1 MPSLGDRQKKL
12 LLQIAREAMI
22 AAVQGERPSEIVAED
37 DLCQPGGAFVTLH
50 RGSRLRGCIG
60 QLPGEEPLA
69 KVVAH
74 CAGLASLED
83 PRFRPVAPE
92 ELAAIHI
99 EISVLSIPQDIA
111 PQDVVIG
118 THGLLI
124 SRASERGV
132 LLPQVATRFGW
143 SALRFLEETCLKAGM
158 EPQAWKDPNVR
169 IQAFSAEIFSEADS
183 RPGETVKESYSI
195 ST

>member
-12 LLQIAREAMI
+12 LLQIARRAMI

-69 KVVAH
+69 QVVAH
-74 CAGLASLED
+74 CSGLAALED
-83 PRFRPVAPE
+83 PRFRSVAPE
-92 ELAAIHI
+92 EIVAIHI
-99 EISVLSIPQDIA
+99 EISVLSMPQDIA
-111 PQDVVIG
+111 PHDVVIG

-143 SALRFLEETCLKAGM
+143 SALRFLEEACVKAGM

-183 RPGETVKESYSI
+183 RPGEAVNESYSI